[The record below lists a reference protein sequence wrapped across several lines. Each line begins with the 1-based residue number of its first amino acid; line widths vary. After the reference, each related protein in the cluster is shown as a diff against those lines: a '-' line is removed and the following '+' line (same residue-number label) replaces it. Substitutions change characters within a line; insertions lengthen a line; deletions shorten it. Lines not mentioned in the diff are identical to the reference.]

1 MSADNKSDIH
11 DCAKIEGWILEEA
24 LKFVSNPDPDPHFA
38 VLLMEAYVD
47 IYRSSGVEESLDEE
61 DREGHNLV
69 RHIFMGE
76 ICKMVSNPDYE
87 PVAARELMRQIGVYA
102 T

>member
-1 MSADNKSDIH
+1 MSAKDKNEVH
-11 DCAKIEGWILEEA
+11 DCAKTEGWVLKEA
-24 LKFVSNPDPDPHFA
+24 LKFISKEDPDPDLAH
-38 VLLMEAYVD
+38 LLMSAYVD
-47 IYRSSGVEESLDEE
+47 IYRSSGVEDNLGEE
-61 DREGHNLV
+61 DRDSYNLV

-76 ICKMVSNPDYE
+76 ICKMVSNPEYE